1 MIKRKINKKH
11 ILNFRDH
18 NKIILIVTL
27 CFVVCLLLLTAGCLV
42 YLNKLTDSN
51 KKELIGE
58 KYDTFDNYY
67 VFISENR
74 KSYFWKSIFEGA
86 KDALNENSYIEML
99 GNNLSMEYSTAD
111 LMRIAI
117 NSKVDGIILEANES
131 AELTELINEASDANI
146 PVITAVNDNNTSTR
160 KSFVGVN
167 SYNLGLEYGQQVC
180 NIVKNLPAGKINSS
194 KTTVLV
200 LMNKNTDNNMQ
211 NIVFSGIKDGI
222 KNCENQ
228 KNIDLATV
236 AISNNTPF
244 AAEESIRDIFIN
256 EENIPDIIICMDEL
270 NTTCVYQ
277 GVVDYNKVGKT
288 NIIGYHDTN
297 TILTAIDR
305 NVIYS
310 TITVDTEQIGMGC
323 AEALEEYKKTG
334 HVNSYFDVNISVI
347 TADNVREYLGVTDE
361 SINE

>member
-1 MIKRKINKKH
+1 MNRRNINREH
-11 ILNFRDH
+11 ILNFGDH
-18 NKIILIVTL
+18 NKTILIVSL
-27 CFVVCLLLLTAGCLV
+27 CFIVFLLLLTAGCLV
-42 YLNKLTDSN
+42 YMNELTDNN
-51 KKELIGE
+51 KEVIGE
-58 KYDTFDNYY
+58 NYDTFDNYY
-67 VFISENR
+67 VLISNNR
-74 KSYFWKSIFEGA
+74 KSYFWKSVFEGA

-117 NSKVDGIILEANES
+117 NSKVDGIILEADES
-131 AELTELINEASDANI
+131 AEMTELINEANDANI
-146 PVITAVNDNNTSTR
+146 PVITAINDNNTSTR

-167 SYNLGLEYGQQVC
+167 SYNLGLAYGQQVC
-180 NIVKNLPAGKINSS
+180 NIEKNLYAGKTNSS

-211 NIVFSGIKDGI
+211 NIVFSGIKDSI
-222 KNCENQ
+222 KNYENQ
-228 KNIDLATV
+228 KNIELATV
-236 AISNNTPF
+236 AISNNAPF

-277 GVVDYNKVGKT
+277 EVVDYNKVGKT

-297 TILTAIDR
+297 TILTAIER

-310 TITVDTEQIGMGC
+310 TITVDTEQIGIGC
-323 AEALEEYKKTG
+323 VEALEEYKRTG
-334 HVNSYFDVNISVI
+334 HVNAYFDVNISVI
-347 TADNVREYLGVTDE
+347 TADNVREYLGDTDE
-361 SINE
+361 SIDE